1 MLVRF
6 HDIKDCASCT
16 QTIDFDTLR
25 AISML
30 LNSSTNTYF
39 VRLSFKNGDTVTVKD
54 NMNLSDAIT
63 YRNELEGYWLSS
75 ESTFTSTVI
84 DA

>member
-6 HDIKDCASCT
+6 HNVKDCASCT

-39 VRLSFKNGDTVTVKD
+39 VRLSFENGDTVTTKD
-54 NMNLSDAIT
+54 NMSLSDAIA
-63 YRNELEGYWLSS
+63 YRNLLESYWLNSL
-75 ESTFTSTVI
+75 STVLQ
-84 DA
+84 DC

>member
-6 HDIKDCASCT
+6 HNVKDCPSCT
-16 QTIDFDTLR
+16 QTIDFDKLR

-39 VRLSFKNGDTVTVKD
+39 VRLSFENGDTVTAND
-54 NMNLSDAIT
+54 NMTLTDAMA
-63 YRNELEGYWLSS
+63 YRNLLEGYWSNSLG
-75 ESTFTSTVI
+75 TVLQ
-84 DA
+84 DC